1 MKFNETFNE
10 FMNLYTEGHM
20 GSAMRNL
27 DRISGQQDA
36 DKLYGAIHAEV
47 QKGKSVEEVL
57 KDMNYAE
64 KNYNVMVNSYNNWL
78 ASKTEVED
86 GEMIYS
92 DLDDDIDEDTISDL
106 AAIDYALDEGATV
119 ADIVR
124 DYGAELMKM

>member
-1 MKFNETFNE
+1 MKFNETFE
-10 FMNLYTEGHM
+10 EYMNLYTEGHI

-64 KNYNVMVNSYNNWL
+64 KDYKVMVNS
-78 ASKTEVED
+78 
-86 GEMIYS
+86 
-92 DLDDDIDEDTISDL
+92 
-106 AAIDYALDEGATV
+106 
-119 ADIVR
+119 
-124 DYGAELMKM
+124 